1 MNQRFS
7 FERPLP
13 GDWGLYGG
21 TFDPI
26 HRGHL
31 YAARQVA
38 AALSLD
44 GVIFLP
50 SGDPPHKAGRVHTPA
65 DQRLD
70 MVRLAIESEPDFYY
84 SDYELLRP
92 GPSYSYR
99 TAEALAAMLPAA
111 TRLIFIIGGDSLLDM
126 PKWRYPERILRAMP
140 VAAAYRPGT
149 PMPAMEGPGK
159 GWDATGLPWC
169 LALGLRFR
177 LRPSAAATFRERRRR
192 WRSISG
198 KGGCIV
204 GNESGATDRISENAP
219 EKGTLPP

>member
-1 MNQRFS
+1 MDQRFS

-13 GDWGLYGG
+13 GNWGLYGG

-38 AALSLD
+38 GALDLN

-50 SGDPPHKAGRVHTPA
+50 SGDPPHKAGLVHTPA
-65 DQRLD
+65 DQRLA
-70 MVRLAIESEPDFYY
+70 MVRLAIEDEPDFFY

-99 TAEALAAMLPAA
+99 TAEALAAMLPPS
-111 TRLIFIIGGDSLLDM
+111 TRLIFIIGGDSLIDM
-126 PKWRYPERILRAMP
+126 PKWRYPERILQAMP

-149 PMPAMEGPGK
+149 AMPAMEAARAKLGKDRVILVPCPG
-159 GWDATGLPWC
+159 
-169 LALGLRFR
+169 LAVSSTAIRGGDLSGT
-177 LRPSAAATFRERRRR
+177 PEKVAQYIRERGLYR
-192 WRSISG
+192 G
-198 KGGCIV
+198 KWTGSNG
-204 GNESGATDRISENAP
+204 
-219 EKGTLPP
+219 

>member
-50 SGDPPHKAGRVHTPA
+50 SGDPPHKA
-65 DQRLD
+65 L
-70 MVRLAIESEPDFYY
+70 S
-84 SDYELLRP
+84 
-92 GPSYSYR
+92 
-99 TAEALAAMLPAA
+99 
-111 TRLIFIIGGDSLLDM
+111 LIHI
-126 PKWRYPERILRAMP
+126 
-140 VAAAYRPGT
+140 
-149 PMPAMEGPGK
+149 
-159 GWDATGLPWC
+159 
-169 LALGLRFR
+169 
-177 LRPSAAATFRERRRR
+177 
-192 WRSISG
+192 
-198 KGGCIV
+198 
-204 GNESGATDRISENAP
+204 
-219 EKGTLPP
+219 

>member
-1 MNQRFS
+1 MDQRFS

-13 GDWGLYGG
+13 GNWGLYGG

-38 AALSLD
+38 GALDLN

-50 SGDPPHKAGRVHTPA
+50 SGDPPHKAGLVHTPA
-65 DQRLD
+65 DQRLA
-70 MVRLAIESEPDFYY
+70 MVRLAIEDEPDFFY

-99 TAEALAAMLPAA
+99 TAEALAAMLPPS
-111 TRLIFIIGGDSLLDM
+111 TRLIFIIGGDSLIDM
-126 PKWRYPERILRAMP
+126 PKWRYPERILQAMP

-149 PMPAMEGPGK
+149 AMPAMDAARAKLGKDRVILVPCPG
-159 GWDATGLPWC
+159 
-169 LALGLRFR
+169 LAVSSTAIRGGDLSGT
-177 LRPSAAATFRERRRR
+177 PEKVAQYIRERGLYR
-192 WRSISG
+192 G
-198 KGGCIV
+198 KWTGSNG
-204 GNESGATDRISENAP
+204 
-219 EKGTLPP
+219 

>member
-70 MVRLAIESEPDFYY
+70 MVRLAIESELDFYY

-149 PMPAMEGPGK
+149 PMPAME
-159 GWDATGLPWC
+159 
-169 LALGLRFR
+169 
-177 LRPSAAATFRERRRR
+177 AARERLGRDRVTLVPCPGLAVSSTAIR
-192 WRSISG
+192 GGDLSG
-198 KGGCIV
+198 
-204 GNESGATDRISENAP
+204 TP
-219 EKGTLPP
+219 EKVAQYIRERGLYRRQ

>member
-7 FERPLP
+7 FEQPLP

-26 HRGHL
+26 HQGHL
-31 YAARQVA
+31 YAARHVA
-38 AALSLD
+38 EALSLE

-50 SGDPPHKAGRVHTPA
+50 SGDPPHKTGKVHTPA

-70 MVRLAIESEPDFYY
+70 MVCLAIDGEPDFYY

-99 TAEALAAMLPAA
+99 TAEELTAMLPPT

-149 PMPAMEGPGK
+149 PMPAMEAAREKLGRDRVTLVPCPG
-159 GWDATGLPWC
+159 
-169 LALGLRFR
+169 LAVSSTAIRGGDLSGT
-177 LRPSAAATFRERRRR
+177 PEKVAQYIRERGLYRRQ
-192 WRSISG
+192 
-198 KGGCIV
+198 
-204 GNESGATDRISENAP
+204 
-219 EKGTLPP
+219 